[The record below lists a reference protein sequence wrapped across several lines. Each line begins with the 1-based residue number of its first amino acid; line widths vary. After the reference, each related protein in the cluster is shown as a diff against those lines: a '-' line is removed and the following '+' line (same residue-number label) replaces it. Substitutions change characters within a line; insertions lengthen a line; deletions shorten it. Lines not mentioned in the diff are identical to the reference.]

1 MNICIVEKNINSE
14 NCITHEEL
22 DKLLTEELKDKYEFD
37 ENEFM
42 ANCLFFNENYT
53 HKQLTKIADYYKIK
67 KTRKKELLINDIVL
81 FEMEQ
86 ENKEIDSQIQNV
98 INKCQDLA
106 ENVCFLNVLSDC
118 KPKQEY

>member
-1 MNICIVEKNINSE
+1 MNICIVEKENNYKNNITE
-14 NCITHEEL
+14 EEL
-22 DKLLTEELKDKYEFD
+22 NNLLTEELKDKYEFN

-81 FEMEQ
+81 FEMDQ
-86 ENKEIDSQIQNV
+86 DNKEIVIQRKLFDYYLECLLEDDYYKKF
-98 INKCQDLA
+98 IIRH
-106 ENVCFLNVLSDC
+106 
-118 KPKQEY
+118 

>member
-1 MNICIVEKNINSE
+1 MNICIVEKNNNSE

-86 ENKEIDSQIQNV
+86 ENKET
-98 INKCQDLA
+98 
-106 ENVCFLNVLSDC
+106 VLQRKLFDYYLECLSEDDYY
-118 KPKQEY
+118 KKFIIRH

>member
-1 MNICIVEKNINSE
+1 MSNGLKKNYNINIIMNICIVEKNN
-14 NCITHEEL
+14 NYKDCITQEEL
-22 DKLLTEELKDKYEFD
+22 DNLLTEELKINSVFD

-81 FEMEQ
+81 FEMDQ
-86 ENKEIDSQIQNV
+86 ENKE
-98 INKCQDLA
+98 K
-106 ENVCFLNVLSDC
+106 VLQRKLFD
-118 KPKQEY
+118 YY

>member
-1 MNICIVEKNINSE
+1 MSNGLKKNYNINIIMNICIVEKNN
-14 NCITHEEL
+14 NYKDCITQEEL
-22 DKLLTEELKDKYEFD
+22 DNLLTEELKINSVFD

-81 FEMEQ
+81 FEMDQ
-86 ENKEIDSQIQNV
+86 ENKET
-98 INKCQDLA
+98 
-106 ENVCFLNVLSDC
+106 VL
-118 KPKQEY
+118 Q

>member
-1 MNICIVEKNINSE
+1 MNICIVEKNNNSK

-86 ENKEIDSQIQNV
+86 ENKEI
-98 INKCQDLA
+98 
-106 ENVCFLNVLSDC
+106 VLQRKLFDYYLECLSEDDYY
-118 KPKQEY
+118 KKFIIRH

>member
-1 MNICIVEKNINSE
+1 MNICIVEKENNSK

-22 DKLLTEELKDKYEFD
+22 DKLLTEELQDKYEFD

-81 FEMEQ
+81 FEMDQ
-86 ENKEIDSQIQNV
+86 ENKE
-98 INKCQDLA
+98 K
-106 ENVCFLNVLSDC
+106 VLQRKLFDYYLEC
-118 KPKQEY
+118 LLEDDYYKKFIIRH